1 MGSINFYLNKADRKS
16 QCPIMLTY
24 QLHGKRFRY
33 WTKLKTDKKGWGK
46 QRIKTN
52 YLHAGE
58 NNAILDDLE
67 NDIKEI
73 EREALFNKKEF
84 SIETVK
90 RKFQLKIGDLSSTGN
105 FFQVYNKFIDD
116 SRPTKSKATVQT
128 YAATKMKLLSFKEDK
143 GYTVDFESINQNFYE
158 AFLNYLI
165 KDLSFLNN
173 TVGKHIKTLKVFL
186 NYAVDNEY
194 INPIAHLKK
203 FKVYREDAD
212 VIYLTHDE
220 LMRVYL
226 LNDLSKTLMS
236 VKDNFCFGC
245 FTGLRF
251 SDISKLTNANIKN
264 EYLEIKTEKTKDFIK
279 VPLNY
284 YAKEILKK
292 YQSEFN
298 DKPLPTGISNQ
309 KTNEYLK
316 EIGRSAKLDEMN
328 TIEKFNGSKKIIV
341 TKPKYAFLCSH
352 TARRTFVTLALE
364 KGIRAEVVMAMTG
377 HKNYKTFKKYIKIT
391 DNIMQSEMNRVWNNP
406 QLKIV

>member
-1 MGSINFYLNKADRKS
+1 MKGEK
-16 QCPIMLTY
+16 
-24 QLHGKRFRY
+24 FRY
-33 WTKLKTDKKGWGK
+33 WTKLKVKKEEWLR
-46 QRIKTN
+46 QRVKKN
-52 YLHAGE
+52 YMDAGE
-58 NNAILDDLE
+58 KNAILDDLE
-67 NDIKEI
+67 NVIKEI

-90 RKFQLKIGDLSSTGN
+90 RKFELKIGELSSTGN
-105 FFQVYNKFIDD
+105 FFQVYDKFIND
-116 SRPTKSKATVQT
+116 SRPTKSKATIQT
-128 YAATKMKLLSFKEDK
+128 YTATKMKLLSFKEDK
-143 GYTVDFESINQNFYE
+143 GYNVDFESINLSFYE

-165 KDLSFLNN
+165 KDLGFLNN

-186 NYAVDNEY
+186 NYAADNEY

-203 FKVYREDAD
+203 FKVYREEAD
-212 VIYLTHDE
+212 IIYLTHDE

-226 LNDLSKTLMS
+226 LKDLSKTLMS

-251 SDISKLTNANIKN
+251 SDISKLTNANIKE
-264 EYLEIKTEKTKDFIK
+264 EYLEEKTEKTKDFIK

-292 YQSEFN
+292 YKTEFN
-298 DKPLPTGISNQ
+298 GNPLPTGISNQ

-316 EIGRSAKLDEMN
+316 EIGRLAGLDDMN
-328 TIEKFNGSKKIIV
+328 TIEKFNGSKKIIL
-341 TKPKYAFLCSH
+341 TKPKHALLTSH

-391 DNIMQSEMNRVWNNP
+391 DNIMRNEMNRVP
-406 QLKIV
+406 QWVGL